1 MNKVCVE
8 GQRIYFYRR
17 PEPIPKSQVNFSR
30 IEFYMDETWSSFL
43 SVVAQFIQGGK
54 PKNVQVKDGYCFVP
68 PELEVGAFELCLRG
82 DDGESVVASVN
93 RLTFEVCEGFDP
105 SGETPLPPSPDLY
118 TQLVKEIDSGKK
130 IAQSVREDAD
140 AGLFNGERGVDGGWY
155 TPSVTQTDEN
165 TLRMDFTPSKGDM
178 PDVEHTNI
186 MLPDG
191 GGGGIT
197 ITNTAAIGQ
206 TIKITAV
213 DETGHPTE
221 WEAVDMAEQVQ
232 PDWNQNDSTSADYVK
247 NRTHYYSVKK
257 IATFSPV
264 NSTERVLLVPFSD
277 IPELVCVDING
288 QRFEGLSRSSS
299 GYIGDFGAA
308 GWHEGKGYG
317 FYFTLDKSTKN
328 TICAVDTRR
337 FGVRP
342 NCILYG
348 MYVDKKI
355 PCYYL
360 PYPTVTTPGA
370 VKAEPINDLSKYE
383 PCAIDDAGTVYSR
396 KYAPAQVF
404 SDLSRNNLKKLSY
417 NGDHG
422 IFTDSIAEEISS
434 ISELVL
440 PVHAWRIF
448 YNGRLVAYL
457 LESADGQIVKFTY
470 YLGGVGSKPQVEV
483 LHTPSSGGSLIVTRN
498 PDNSAKA
505 THSSSEIYEA
515 FQSGKTVQFY
525 NGNPLILYRLV
536 MSTDNQAVF
545 TFGEFL
551 EGMIFMTIIVNDS
564 SEIITLGPARVPHY
578 LDGQDYIELPPIV
591 LHSSTDGSNKEFK
604 ITVDDSGTISAT
616 EVT

>member
-8 GQRIYFYRR
+8 GQRMYFYRH

-30 IEFYMDETWSSFL
+30 IEFDMDETWGSFL
-43 SVVAQFIQGGK
+43 SVVAQFIQNGE

-105 SGETPLPPSPDLY
+105 SGEAPLPPSPDLY

-140 AGLFNGERGVDGGWY
+140 SGLFNGERGADGGWY

-165 TLRMDFTPSKGDM
+165 TLRMDFTPSEGDM

-221 WEAVDMAEQVQ
+221 WEAVDMAGQVQ
-232 PDWNQNDSTSADYVK
+232 PDWNQNDSTQPDYVK
-247 NRTHYYSVKK
+247 NRTHYYSVRE

-264 NSTERVLLVPFSD
+264 NPTEQVLLVPYSD

-288 QRFEGLSRSSS
+288 QRFEGLSRNY
-299 GYIGDFGAA
+299 GYIGDQGAA
-308 GWHEGKGYG
+308 GWDEGKGYG

-328 TICAVDTRR
+328 TRCAVDTRR

-355 PCYYL
+355 PYYYL
-360 PYPTVTTPGA
+360 PRPTAKTPGA
-370 VKAEPINDLSKYE
+370 VKAEYMNDLSKHE
-383 PCAIDDAGTVYSR
+383 PCVIDDTGTVYSR

-404 SDLSRNNLKKLSY
+404 SDLSRVNLNKLSY
-417 NGDHG
+417 DGDHG
-422 IFTDSIAEEISS
+422 IFTDSISEEISS
-434 ISELVL
+434 VSELVL
-440 PVHAWRIF
+440 PVHVWRIF
-448 YNGRLVAYL
+448 YNGRYIAYL

-470 YLGGVGSKPQVEV
+470 NLGGSGNTPKVEV
-483 LHTPSSGGSLIVTRN
+483 LRTPSSGGSLIVTYN
-498 PDNSAKA
+498 PDDSTGATA
-505 THSSSEIYEA
+505 THSPSEIYEA

-525 NGNPLILYRLV
+525 MNETLFQLV
-536 MSTDNQAVF
+536 RSTANKAIF
-545 TFGEFL
+545 TFGGFL
-551 EGMIFMTIIVNDS
+551 EGILFMTIIVNDS
-564 SEIITLGPARVPHY
+564 SEIMTLGPAIVPHY
-578 LDGQDYIELPPIV
+578 LDEQDYIELPPIV
-591 LHSSTDGSNKEFK
+591 LGSSTEGSTRQFK
-604 ITVDDSGTISAT
+604 LTVDDSGTITAT
-616 EVT
+616 EVM

>member
-8 GQRIYFYRR
+8 GQRMYFYRH

-30 IEFYMDETWSSFL
+30 IGFDMDETWGSFP
-43 SVVAQFIQGGK
+43 SVVAQFIQNGE

-118 TQLVKEIDSGKK
+118 TQLIKEIDSGKK
-130 IAQSVREDAD
+130 IAQSVRDDAD
-140 AGLFNGERGVDGGWY
+140 SGKFNGPPGPPGPALTV
-155 TPSVTQTDEN
+155 
-165 TLRMDFTPSKGDM
+165 
-178 PDVEHTNI
+178 
-186 MLPDG
+186 
-191 GGGGIT
+191 
-197 ITNTAAIGQ
+197 TNTAAVGQ

-247 NRTHYYSVKK
+247 NRTHYYSVKE

-288 QRFEGLSRSSS
+288 QRFEGLSRD
-299 GYIGDFGAA
+299 GLGHIGDLGVA
-308 GWHEGKGYG
+308 GWDEGKGYG
-317 FYFTLDKSTKN
+317 FYFKLDKSTNN
-328 TICAVDTRR
+328 TRYAVDTKR

-342 NCILYG
+342 NCTLYG

-355 PCYYL
+355 PYYYL
-360 PYPTVTTPGA
+360 PRPTETTPGA
-370 VKAEPINDLSKYE
+370 VKANYMDDLSKYE
-383 PCAIDDAGTVYSR
+383 SCVIDDAGTIYSR

-404 SDLSRNNLKKLSY
+404 SDLSRNNLNKLSY
-417 NGDHG
+417 DGDHG
-422 IFTDSIAEEISS
+422 IFTDSIAEEISFV
-434 ISELVL
+434 SELVL

-448 YNGRLVAYL
+448 YNGRYIAYL

-470 YLGGVGSKPQVEV
+470 YLGGSGITPKVEV
-483 LHTPSSGGSLIVTRN
+483 LHTPSTGGSLIVTPN
-498 PDNSAKA
+498 PDDSTKA
-505 THSSSEIYEA
+505 THSPSEIYEA

-525 NGNPLILYRLV
+525 MNNGVLFQLCR
-536 MSTDNQAVF
+536 STADEAIF
-545 TFGEFL
+545 TFGGL
-551 EGMIFMTIIVNDS
+551 VDVMLFMTIIINDS
-564 SEIITLGPARVPHY
+564 LEIITLGPAIVPHY
-578 LDGQDYIELPPIV
+578 PGRQDYIELPPIV
-591 LHSSTDGSNKEFK
+591 LDSSTEGSTRQFK
-604 ITVDDSGTISAT
+604 LTVDDSGTITAT
-616 EVT
+616 EVM

>member
-17 PEPIPKSQVNFSR
+17 PEPIPKSQVNFSK
-30 IEFYMDETWSSFL
+30 IEFYMDETWGSFL

-54 PKNVQVKDGYCFVP
+54 PRNVQVKDGYCFVP

-130 IAQSVREDAD
+130 IAQSVRKDAD
-140 AGLFNGERGVDGGWY
+140 AGLFNGERGADGGWY

-186 MLPDG
+186 MLPNG

-197 ITNTAAIGQ
+197 VTNTAAVGQ

-232 PDWNQNDSTSADYVK
+232 PDWNQNDSTQPDYVR
-247 NRTHYYSVKK
+247 NRTHYYSVKE

-264 NSTERVLLVPFSD
+264 NSTEQVLLVPYSD

-288 QRFEGLSRSSS
+288 QRFEGLSRNWS
-299 GYIGDFGAA
+299 GYIGDQGTA
-308 GWHEGKGYG
+308 GWDEEKGYG
-317 FYFTLDKSTKN
+317 FYFKLDKSTKN
-328 TICAVDTRR
+328 TRCAVDTRR

-355 PCYYL
+355 PYYYL
-360 PYPTVTTPGA
+360 PRPTATTSGA
-370 VKAEPINDLSKYE
+370 VKAELGNDLSKYE
-383 PCAIDDAGTVYSR
+383 PCVIDDAGTVYSR

-404 SDLSRNNLKKLSY
+404 SDLSGNNLKTKLSY
-417 NGDHG
+417 VGDHG
-422 IFTDSIAEEISS
+422 IFTDSIAEDISS
-434 ISELVL
+434 VSELVL

-448 YNGRLVAYL
+448 YNGRYVAYL

-470 YLGGVGSKPQVEV
+470 YLGGAGSKPQVEV
-483 LHTPSSGGSLIVTRN
+483 LHTPSSGGSLIVTLN
-498 PDNSAKA
+498 PDDSTRA
-505 THSSSEIYEA
+505 THSSHEIYEA

-525 NGNPLILYRLV
+525 MNGVLSQLV
-536 MSTDNQAVF
+536 RSTDNEAVF
-545 TFGEFL
+545 TFGGFL
-551 EGMIFMTIIVNDS
+551 EGMMFMTIIVNDS
-564 SEIITLGPARVPHY
+564 SEIITLGPAMVPHY
-578 LDGQDYIELPPIV
+578 LGGQDYIELPPIV
-591 LHSSTDGSNKEFK
+591 LDSSTKGSTKQFK
-604 ITVDDSGTISAT
+604 LTVDDSGTITAT
-616 EVT
+616 EVM